1 MIKKGI
7 VLAGGS
13 GSRLYPLTKYISK
26 QLIHIYDKPIIYYS
40 ISVLMLSGIKDI
52 LIICD
57 ELNKYLYE
65 KLFKD
70 FDKLGVKL
78 TYCIQKKPNGIS
90 EAFLLGED
98 FINLEPVALIL
109 GDNFF
114 YAQNFSSILTK
125 SIKLSSGALIF
136 GYKVKNSSSF
146 GVVEFDVNNNVKSI
160 EEKPKNPKSDYV
172 IPGLYF
178 FDNNVVNYA
187 KKIKPSK
194 RGELEIT
201 SILEMY
207 LKANKLKI
215 NLLGRGMAWLDTGS
229 YESLLKAS
237 NFVEAIQNRQG
248 FKIACPEEIA
258 LRNKW
263 VKKNDFKKLI
273 SKMPSCEY
281 KNYLKSL

>member
-90 EAFLLGED
+90 EAFLLGEE
-98 FINLEPVALIL
+98 FIKLESVALIL

-136 GYKVKNSSSF
+136 GYKVKNPSSF
-146 GVVEFDVNNNVKSI
+146 GVVEFDDNNNVKSI